1 MSGGGSGGGS
11 GGIGGSAKSAVK
23 AVGHGVS
30 AIAKGVGN
38 VVEGVAKT
46 AKKTVETAVS
56 IPASLLAPKQEVA
69 DYSDYYTSTG
79 DNAADYTSDNS
90 ISYVSQSA
98 QSTGA
103 DQYSEGEAGNSVSST
118 SILSGNNPGAVML
131 GKKALL
137 GRK

>member
-11 GGIGGSAKSAVK
+11 GGIGGSAK
-23 AVGHGVS
+23 G
-30 AIAKGVGN
+30 IAKGFGN

-46 AKKTVETAVS
+46 AKKAVQTAVS

-79 DNAADYTSDNS
+79 DNAADNS
-90 ISYVSQSA
+90 ISYTTQSA